1 MQKHSHRFEILLGV
15 AVLLTHGYVALAPD
29 ASLLMWFRNDDAF
42 FYFKVAQNIAAG
54 LGSSFDGIGLSNG
67 YHPLWMLVCIP
78 VFALAKFD
86 LYLPLRLLTVVLA
99 GFNLGAG
106 VLIFRLLSRLTR
118 QPVAMLAAVFW
129 VFYPGIHAQTTQ
141 GGLET
146 GINVFFLAWL
156 LYAVSRLEPDRP
168 PTLRQMAKL
177 GLLAALAV
185 LSRLDNIFLLLILGV
200 WAVWRDEKFRNQA
213 MAYIL
218 LTTLGVLVSFIV
230 RLGFKGFYDF
240 AVPALAMIAVS
251 LAIRLPVYYFGG
263 LTGLDWRDKTK
274 ALARILVVVSLA
286 SGLVGLLMLAVSLI
300 PAVGGFPRSALAVD
314 WALALLSALLVSG
327 MGAWLEN
334 NGAERGLQ
342 STNSSRL
349 KSALRSALQ
358 NSWEYFNARWPDWL
372 KRALVYFGIL
382 GGTVLV
388 YMAVNYLL
396 FGTPMPVSGQIKQWW
411 GSLDTVY
418 GKRVQDWDAFL
429 GFNSDGR
436 VVAFATLNE
445 IMSFFLLP
453 KTVPFWGLLA
463 GYALVGLVLLAKRE
477 TGFGSGLDR
486 SAWLAALT
494 GALIHVWSY
503 NARGYVAIREWY
515 WAAQMLVSVIFA
527 GLFWDA
533 LLKKLPLK
541 MLAGAGAVLGMAVFA
556 VSALSIVRLVP
567 YDTSRLGE
575 DLTADIRFLE
585 ANTEPGALIG
595 MTGGGM
601 AGYLIHDRTIVNLDG
616 LINSVA
622 YYRLHRQFKSYEYLD
637 RIGLDYV
644 FGNEYIVTESDPYG
658 KVFDG
663 RLTPLKTFVN
673 PHVLFRYLPGGE
685 AQP

>member
-1 MQKHSHRFEILLGV
+1 MPPEFAMKKRFHWFEILLAV
-15 AVLLTHGYVALAPD
+15 AVLVTHGYAAFAPN

-54 LGSSFDGIGLSNG
+54 LGSTFDGIGLANG

-86 LYLPLRLLTVVLA
+86 LVLPLRLLTVILA
-99 GFNLGAG
+99 GLNLGTG
-106 VLIFRLLSRLTR
+106 ILLFRLLSRLTR
-118 QPVAMLAAVFW
+118 QPVAMLAAAFW

-146 GINVFFLAWL
+146 GINVFFLTWL
-156 LYAVSRLEPDRP
+156 LYALSQLEPDEP
-168 PTLRQMAKL
+168 PSLRQMAKL
-177 GLLAALAV
+177 GVLASLAV
-185 LSRLDNIFLLLILGV
+185 LSRLDNIFLLLILGI
-200 WAVWRDEKFRNQA
+200 WAVWRDERFRNQA

-218 LTTLGVLVSFIV
+218 LTTLGVLVSFIA
-230 RLGFKGFYDF
+230 RLGFEGYYDY
-240 AVPALAMIAVS
+240 AVPSMLMIAIS

-263 LTGLDWRDKTK
+263 LTALDWRYKTR
-274 ALARILVVVSLA
+274 ALTRILIVVSLA
-286 SGLVGLLMLAVSLI
+286 SGLVGLLMFAISLV

-314 WALALLSALLVSG
+314 WALALLSALPVSG
-327 MGAWLEN
+327 MGVWLGDKEPDPEPPL
-334 NGAERGLQ
+334 AHF
-342 STNSSRL
+342 
-349 KSALRSALQ
+349 K
-358 NSWEYFNARWPDWL
+358 ARWQIWL

-382 GGTVLV
+382 GGVVLV
-388 YMAVNYLL
+388 YMAANNVL

-411 GSLDTVY
+411 GSIDTVY

-429 GFNSDGR
+429 GFNSEGR
-436 VVAFATLNE
+436 VVAFATLRD
-445 IMSFFLLP
+445 ILSFFALP
-453 KTVPFWGLLA
+453 ETVPFWGLLA
-463 GYALVGLVLLAKRE
+463 AYALVGLGLLSKRE

-486 SAWLAALT
+486 SAWLAAMT

-541 MLAGAGAVLGMAVFA
+541 ILAGASAALGLAVFA

-567 YDTSRLGE
+567 YDTSRLSE
-575 DLTADIRFLE
+575 DLTADVRFLE

-601 AGYLIHDRTIVNLDG
+601 AGYLIRDRTIVNLDG
-616 LINSVA
+616 LINSVE
-622 YYRLHRQFKSYEYLD
+622 YFRLLRQFESDEYLD

-663 RLTPLKTFVN
+663 RLTPLKTFIN
-673 PHVLFRYLPGGE
+673 PQVLFRYLPDRE